1 MITPCNAENGC
12 GTLMHT
18 GSTDTASPFAPV
30 DSIGRSQMTDVT
42 GSRRGGSIQIQNSA
56 GQSRISE
63 RQTNRTAVQSSENP
77 VSNRND
83 ILQNGDT
90 TSIPSQTGMIASS
103 FPMPGTEFLP
113 EDLPEMIPGQPDPPF
128 SQTPV
133 NPNYTVQ
140 NRSFPNQ
147 SPQNQPAQDQWSQ
160 SRSTEFLPEQ
170 DIPPVS
176 SESNPG
182 SAAGIVPPPILPDA
196 PQFAVPLNPL
206 MPPGYQEFIS
216 YENLQYLN
224 GFLRTQI
231 GKYMRVE
238 QQVGSDSIEE
248 RYGYLI
254 GVGINYIL
262 LQELGTGNVSTLDY
276 YNIKFVYIYY
286 TNPSLPQNLRR

>member
-18 GSTDTASPFAPV
+18 GSTDTASPFAPAE
-30 DSIGRSQMTDVT
+30 SIGRSQMTDVT
-42 GSRRGGSIQIQNSA
+42 NSRRNENIQMQNGA

-63 RQTNRTAVQSSENP
+63 MQADRSAMQSSE
-77 VSNRND
+77 SLGSSRNG
-83 ILQNGDT
+83 IWQNGT
-90 TSIPSQTGMIASS
+90 MTSVPSQTGMIAST
-103 FPMPGTEFLP
+103 FPMPGTVVRA

-133 NPNYTVQ
+133 NPNFAM
-140 NRSFPNQ
+140 FPNQ
-147 SPQNQPAQDQWSQ
+147 SSQNQPAQNQ
-160 SRSTEFLPEQ
+160 SAQNRSAGILPEQ

-176 SESNPG
+176 SETNPG

-238 QQVGSDSIEE
+238 QQVGSNSIEE

-286 TNPSLPQNLRR
+286 TNPSLPQSPRR

>member
-18 GSTDTASPFAPV
+18 GSTGSSASAFAPAEGL
-30 DSIGRSQMTDVT
+30 DRSQMTNVT
-42 GSRRGGSIQIQNSA
+42 SSHNSERRQMQNSA
-56 GQSRISE
+56 AQNPGM
-63 RQTNRTAVQSSENP
+63 TAV
-77 VSNRND
+77 
-83 ILQNGDT
+83 
-90 TSIPSQTGMIASS
+90 PSQTGMISS
-103 FPMPGTEFLP
+103 TFPMPGTVPQETA
-113 EDLPEMIPGQPDPPF
+113 LPEMIPGQPDPPF
-128 SQTPV
+128 SQTAPQPSA
-133 NPNYTVQ
+133 N
-140 NRSFPNQ
+140 SD
-147 SPQNQPAQDQWSQ
+147 SAGQNQPAQSFP
-160 SRSTEFLPEQ
+160 SASAG
-170 DIPPVS
+170 
-176 SESNPG
+176 SNPG
-182 SAAGIVPPPILPDA
+182 SLAGIVPPPVLPDA

-206 MPPGYQEFIS
+206 MPPGYQEYIS

-238 QQVGSDSIEE
+238 QQVGSNSIEE

-286 TNPSLPQNLRR
+286 TNPSLPQNPRR